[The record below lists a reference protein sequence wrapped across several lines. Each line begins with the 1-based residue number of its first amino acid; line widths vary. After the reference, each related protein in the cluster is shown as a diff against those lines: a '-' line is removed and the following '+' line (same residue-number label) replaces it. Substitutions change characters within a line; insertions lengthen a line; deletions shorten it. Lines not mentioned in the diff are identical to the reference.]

1 MTYFPAN
8 PGWERQRKSE
18 NKNYRSDHFQ
28 PDPKQRIEKK
38 IAKKFKILKNT
49 IIASFKAKTGWERL
63 RKSENKN
70 YRFDHFLP
78 NPEQRIPKKIAK
90 KFKQLK
96 KHHYGI
102 LPSRTWLGKAERESK

>member
-38 IAKKFKILKNT
+38 N
-49 IIASFKAKTGWERL
+49 S
-63 RKSENKN
+63 
-70 YRFDHFLP
+70 
-78 NPEQRIPKKIAK
+78 KKIQNTK
-90 KFKQLK
+90 KRHNRFFSS
-96 KHHYGI
+96 
-102 LPSRTWLGKAERESK
+102 PNWLGKVEKE